1 MRAVI
6 QRVQRGRVSIAGRA
20 VGEID
25 QGLVILLGAGHGDD
39 QAIAGRLAAKIANL
53 RIFAD
58 AQGKTN
64 LSLLDVEGEAL
75 VVSQFTL
82 YADCRK
88 GRRPSFVHAAP
99 PDVAE
104 PLVDHFAERLR
115 HMGVRRVEMGEFGA
129 LMLVEI
135 ENDGPFTIILDTD
148 DWG

>member
-6 QRVQRGRVSIAGRA
+6 QRVQSGRVSVEGQT

-25 QGLVILLGAGHGDD
+25 QGLVILVGAGHGDGGQEAD
-39 QAIAGRLAAKIANL
+39 RLADKIANL

-58 AQGKTN
+58 EQGKTN
-64 LSLLDVEGEAL
+64 LSLLEVGGEAL

-88 GRRPSFVHAAP
+88 GRRPSFVYAAP

-104 PLVDHFAERLR
+104 PLVDDFAQRLR
-115 HMGVRRVEMGEFGA
+115 ANGVARVEMGEFGA
-129 LMLVEI
+129 MMLVEI
-135 ENDGPFTIILDTD
+135 ENDGPFTVFLDTETL
-148 DWG
+148 

>member
-1 MRAVI
+1 
-6 QRVQRGRVSIAGRA
+6 VSIAGRTA
-20 VGEID
+20 GEIGH
-25 QGLVILLGAGHGDD
+25 GLVILLGAGHGDD
-39 QAIAGRLAAKIANL
+39 EAIAERLAAKIGNL

-58 AQGKTN
+58 AEGKTN

-88 GRRPSFVHAAP
+88 GRRPSFVAAAP

-104 PLVDHFAERLR
+104 PLVDHFAARLR
-115 HMGVRRVEMGEFGA
+115 RMGVRRVETGEFGA

-135 ENDGPFTIILDTD
+135 ENDGPFTIILDTE